1 MVQISM
7 GRTISILFTN
17 EKIKEYDEIFIILA
31 VPLIE
36 RRNSHSSK
44 QFSNQW
50 YSMV

>member
-31 VPLIE
+31 VPLIP
-36 RRNSHSSK
+36 
-44 QFSNQW
+44 
-50 YSMV
+50 